1 MGEVARRP
9 QKVTVLTFMNN
20 GLLIFFFYAIVRAF
34 RRYRRKIRRRKHL
47 QEWDDQAREAGDESA
62 DRWAENK

>member
-1 MGEVARRP
+1 
-9 QKVTVLTFMNN
+9 MNN